1 MKKTN
6 LRQLIFW
13 ALCCGLGLFCKRLVA
28 PIANVITAWLHIPGG
43 IGTSF
48 SLMFLALAGS
58 LAPSTFCCTKM
69 SFVQSM
75 LALALGMVGNMGIL
89 SPLGYVMPGLV
100 MDGMFKL
107 GHQLKIRPADT
118 FILANGL
125 GAVTAAMTANMIV
138 FHLRGMLL
146 VVYLCVAATSG
157 ALFGLLG
164 AFLANRLSPVI
175 HCRTVDRKE

>member
-1 MKKTN
+1 MKGDH
-6 LRQLIFW
+6 LRKMIFW

-100 MDGMFKL
+100 MDGIFKL
-107 GHQLKIRPADT
+107 GHQFNLRAADT
-118 FILANGL
+118 FILANSL
-125 GAVTAAMTANMIV
+125 GAIAAALTANLIV
-138 FHLRGMLL
+138 FHLRGMILL
-146 VVYLCVAATSG
+146 VYVCVAALSG

-164 AFLANRLSPVI
+164 SILA
-175 HCRTVDRKE
+175 RKLRPAITSHPANKEN